1 MAGPVR
7 LRFSAHLPANTPV
20 HPRKPPPK
28 SFVKKTLPVS
38 HTCGRTCAQ
47 IPAILM
53 KTRNFRVEGEGGVIG
68 HSLILGIAALGIE
81 VVPQSRA
88 EQLQPLRLTQCNN
101 LGIAAFLSR
110 RGQDTSMT
118 TTAPT

>member
-1 MAGPVR
+1 MAGSVR

-53 KTRNFRVEGEGGVIG
+53 KTRNFRVEGEGGRYRTVRTGRIPDRADRE
-68 HSLILGIAALGIE
+68 HS
-81 VVPQSRA
+81 
-88 EQLQPLRLTQCNN
+88 
-101 LGIAAFLSR
+101 
-110 RGQDTSMT
+110 
-118 TTAPT
+118 

>member
-53 KTRNFRVEGEGGVIG
+53 KTRNFRVEGEGGPLSDIVSFWE
-68 HSLILGIAALGIE
+68 SLRSA
-81 VVPQSRA
+81 SKSSRRA
-88 EQLQPLRLTQCNN
+88 EPNN
-101 LGIAAFLSR
+101 SSR
-110 RGQDTSMT
+110 CDLLNV
-118 TTAPT
+118 AIWE